1 MKSLRILAPYALLIL
16 CGLVNWSHSHP
27 TPGISDLEEDV
38 ANSLGGN
45 MRSDKNLSGVAKAA
59 LADDKPTLSHTPDP
73 SSKMLQGVTLDTE
86 KNKPSAKPSKDSKS
100 FSGSDAEANQT
111 NKATQPKK
119 LTQEEKKKL
128 ILEKLRMIFL
138 TWPAKVWKYIK
149 QWIAKTNFFKP
160 KAKKPIISLKDKF
173 KIPWPKPKTSSG
185 PNLSPAEETPDKL
198 SVRASQDKPTHSKDE
213 EFQEDTRGDQSFSHS
228 SQLNNIRYT
237 PDGIPYLCT
246 STDPKVCDRPYKLII
261 WSARYPNGSYKGLQ
275 TQKIDCVHKAC
286 DGTHQIPAKGYL
298 KDPKPK
304 TSSRPNLSPDEEALI
319 KSSIQTPER
328 KPTHSMDEDVQQD
341 IPGAQSVPHSSQ
353 LNNHRNTP
361 DGTPDN
367 TPVGSP
373 RH

>member
-1 MKSLRILAPYALLIL
+1 MKSLSILAPYALLIL
-16 CGLVNWSHSHP
+16 CGLIGWSHSHP
-27 TPGISDLEEDV
+27 TPGISNLEEDV

-45 MRSDKNLSGVAKAA
+45 MRSKNLDGVAKAPI
-59 LADDKPTLSHTPDP
+59 ADDKPGLSHTPDP
-73 SSKMLQGVTLDTE
+73 SSKMLQGVTVDTE

-100 FSGSDAEANQT
+100 FSGPDAEANQT

-119 LTQEEKKKL
+119 LTQAEKKKS

-149 QWIAKTNFFKP
+149 QWIAESNFFKP
-160 KAKKPIISLKDKF
+160 KAKKPMISLKDKF
-173 KIPWPKPKTSSG
+173 KIPWPKPKTSPG
-185 PNLSPAEETPDKL
+185 PNLSPAEATPNKL
-198 SVRASQDKPTHSKDE
+198 SVRASQEKPTHSMDE
-213 EFQEDTRGDQSFSHS
+213 EFQRDIQGDQSFSHS
-228 SQLNNIRYT
+228 SQLDNIRYT

-286 DGTHQIPAKGYL
+286 DGTHQIPAKDYL
-298 KDPKPK
+298 EDPKPK
-304 TSSRPNLSPDEEALI
+304 TSSGPNLSLAEEALN
-319 KSSIQTPER
+319 KSSVQAPQE
-328 KPTHSMDEDVQQD
+328 KPKHSMDEDFKQD
-341 IPGAQSVPHSSQ
+341 IPGAQSFPHSSQ
-353 LNNHRNTP
+353 LDKLRNTQ